1 MDITEL
7 LPYTQLISNIA
18 TIIAVIIVVFTFRTY
33 IVNLKKLNFDVV
45 ARCVDIYRDKFI
57 NLTKDSSDEERI
69 KRYLDLINE
78 ELFYYEQNYLPEIVA
93 LEWMDGIIDLIPII
107 QNDNIINKKSCI
119 QLIHKNKLLY
129 VNSRI
134 LKSFTVK
141 KDMIMT

>member
-33 IVNLKKLNFDVV
+33 IVNLKKMNFDVV

-129 VNSRI
+129 VN
-134 LKSFTVK
+134 
-141 KDMIMT
+141 